1 MVIEPRLEVK
11 KLNLPCFF
19 NYNPENL
26 LPSPMPEKKITQ
38 KERVTRTKRDK
49 DATPCR

>member
-26 LPSPMPEKKITQ
+26 LPSPMPEKNNTKGKSQ
-38 KERVTRTKRDK
+38 TKRDK